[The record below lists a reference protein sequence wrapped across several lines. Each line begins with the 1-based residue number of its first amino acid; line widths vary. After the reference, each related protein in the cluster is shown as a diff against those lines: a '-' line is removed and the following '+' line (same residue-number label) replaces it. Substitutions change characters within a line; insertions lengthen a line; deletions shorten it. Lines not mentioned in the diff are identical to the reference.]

1 MNKTININ
9 PELFKISST
18 RKRSTTPKNL
28 SINLPKENNNKT
40 ISKRNTLL
48 KFIRRHQDN
57 NIKQTID
64 NSNGSAQDIDSDFEN
79 SLQYLMD
86 ISDSSTK
93 NSDLSHENVNLDY
106 PESISTSIIKP
117 QYGCLK
123 NGTLPTY
130 RQFYNRHTLK
140 NHTGMGKRDNTESI
154 NTNSLG
160 KQNIIE
166 SFDTSSKI
174 ECQEPDI
181 ESIDNT
187 ENGNDVIDTGMQRK
201 LLKRTYKVG
210 KSNAESKIS
219 VLVSNKT
226 IRHNAS
232 NKSITLK
239 KTPIIDVKRYL
250 VKQGL
255 LKVGSS
261 APPDVLRKMYESAS
275 MICGDITNHN
285 PETLMY
291 NYMNST
297 KKTW

>member
-1 MNKTININ
+1 MNKTISIN

-57 NIKQTID
+57 NVKQNID
-64 NSNGSAQDIDSDFEN
+64 TQEQEIDSDFEN

-93 NSDLSHENVNLDY
+93 NSEMSHENVNLNY
-106 PESISTSIIKP
+106 PEPTHTPITNP

-140 NHTGMGKRDNTESI
+140 NHTGMGKRNYTETVNTD
-154 NTNSLG
+154 SLG
-160 KQNIIE
+160 KQNSNE
-166 SFDTSSKI
+166 SFDTSSQNEYQTPEI
-174 ECQEPDI
+174 ET
-181 ESIDNT
+181 IDNIT
-187 ENGNDVIDTGMQRK
+187 KGGNDGIDTGMQRK

-210 KSNAESKIS
+210 KSDAESKIS

-239 KTPIIDVKRYL
+239 KTPINDVKRYL

-275 MICGDITNHN
+275 MVCGDITNHN

-291 NYMNST
+291 NYMNAT
-297 KKTW
+297 NKTW